1 MIIDTF
7 INMFEKV
14 ETGIPG
20 CYIIKP
26 RIFSDERGT
35 FIKVFHSE
43 LFEKLGLRSDF
54 REEYYSVSS
63 KGVIRGLH
71 FQTPPSQHVKC
82 ISCLNG
88 SIFDAIVDL
97 RKNSPSFGR
106 NFTIELKSSEPAIL
120 YIAEGIA
127 HGFMALEDNTVFLN
141 KTTTVFDPENDT
153 GIHYN
158 SCGID
163 WPGIPGIVSEK
174 DQNMI
179 PLNDYDS
186 PF

>member
-1 MIIDTF
+1 MITVTSIK
-7 INMFEKV
+7 MFEKI

-20 CYIIKP
+20 CFLIKP
-26 RIFSDERGT
+26 RIFNDDRGS

-43 LFEKLGLRSDF
+43 LFEKLGLRTDF

-97 RKNSPSFGR
+97 RKDSPGFGK
-106 NFTIELKSSEPAIL
+106 NYTVELRSSEPAIL
-120 YIAEGIA
+120 YIPEGLA
-127 HGFMALEDNTVFLN
+127 HGFMALEDNTIFLN
-141 KTTTVFDPENDT
+141 KTTTVFDPVNDT
-153 GIHYN
+153 GIHFD
-158 SCGID
+158 SCGIN
-163 WPGIPGIVSEK
+163 WPGLTRIVSEK
-174 DQNMI
+174 DQNMT
-179 PLNDYDS
+179 PLNEYDS